1 MGTWNTGIFQN
12 DIALDVMEE
21 YLNYLKDGCSDSD
34 ADRKIIE
41 NNLDIINQGGN
52 DACEFWLALAMI
64 EWKYGRLQVSTKNN
78 ALKMALD
85 PQYLKIWK
93 DEEKL
98 YNKRI
103 SVLNEFVNQIQNIQP
118 TKKKVKVNIPFK
130 CVWKLGDIFAYQLVS
145 KKSEDFGVFNKYLIF
160 QKVGESEYIQKKLFQ

>member
-118 TKKKVKVNIPFK
+118 TKKQPTRKGVYEDHYILRYIKYAIVIIIVIAIIVCERICPTK
-130 CVWKLGDIFAYQLVS
+130 SKL
-145 KKSEDFGVFNKYLIF
+145 
-160 QKVGESEYIQKKLFQ
+160 